1 MAYRNRGLIRAIFGL
16 LHARCDERGDLAVGI
31 TGIYYY
37 YRQFGYEYALDL
49 GGSWR
54 IPISAIPALASGV
67 TEPYTLR
74 AATLDDLPRVMALY
88 DRERTRALVSTAI
101 DEPTWRWIIAG
112 MHPDTDENWLTQL
125 ILDSDRRIVGYVL
138 TARARYD
145 NMFSIRGLTV
155 DAGAPLTAVLPSL
168 LRALAAQ
175 APSVPAPHPRTQA
188 ATLLALGL
196 GRTHPAYDALPY
208 DWPIVKLPP
217 YAWYVRVADLPALV
231 RHIAPA
237 LERRLIGSVAEGYT
251 VR

>member
-1 MAYRNRGLIRAIFGL
+1 
-16 LHARCDERGDLAVGI
+16 
-31 TGIYYY
+31 
-37 YRQFGYEYALDL
+37 
-49 GGSWR
+49 
-54 IPISAIPALASGV
+54 
-67 TEPYTLR
+67 
-74 AATLDDLPRVMALY
+74 
-88 DRERTRALVSTAI
+88 
-101 DEPTWRWIIAG
+101 

-145 NMFSIRGLTV
+145 NMFSVRGLTV
-155 DAGAPLTAVLPSL
+155 DTGAPLTAVLPSL

-175 APSVPAPHPRTQA
+175 APSVPTPHPRTQP

-237 LERRLIGSVAEGYT
+237 LERRLIGSIAEGYT
-251 VR
+251 GEMKLGFYRGGLRLVFEAGRLTSAEEWTPTTWDTGHAGFPPLVFLRLRLRLPECRRVAGSES

>member
-1 MAYRNRGLIRAIFGL
+1 
-16 LHARCDERGDLAVGI
+16 
-31 TGIYYY
+31 
-37 YRQFGYEYALDL
+37 
-49 GGSWR
+49 
-54 IPISAIPALASGV
+54 
-67 TEPYTLR
+67 
-74 AATLDDLPRVMALY
+74 
-88 DRERTRALVSTAI
+88 
-101 DEPTWRWIIAG
+101 

-125 ILDSDRRIVGYVL
+125 ILDGERRIVGYAL

-155 DAGAPLTAVLPSL
+155 DTGAPLTTVLPSL

-175 APSVPAPHPRTQA
+175 APSVPTPHPRTQA

-237 LERRLIGSVAEGYT
+237 LERRLIGSIAEGYSGEMKLSFYRGGLRLVFEA
-251 VR
+251 VRLTTAEEWKSSAWDTGHAGFPPLVFLRLLFGYQSVAELRAANPDVWVNHAQRPVLDALFPARLSWVLPLD